1 MITLGDDDHP
11 GIRRVRWQVEAI
23 AVEGEFGNSD
33 TGAFQLRVLRV
44 PCLNQTTFGLNA
56 VVGFQRV
63 EVVELALVELAGANS
78 KACTRQE

>member
-1 MITLGDDDHP
+1 M
-11 GIRRVRWQVEAI
+11 EAV
-23 AVEGEFGNSD
+23 AVEGAFGNSD
-33 TGAFQLRVLRV
+33 TGALQLRVLRV
-44 PCLNQTTFGLNA
+44 PCFNKTTFGLNA